1 MESTELA
8 VRLIILFVPG
18 IIETFIYEICQNKED
33 MNNRDFVLNVVLS
46 AFVAYSITYV
56 FFKLLGGGTSF
67 LDALLDASVKI
78 SMTEILV
85 ASLLSI
91 VLGFLEAR
99 MVRETMQLNRKRNEK
114 NRKVRLSVWDNLF
127 DEEDGYDGHAKVI
140 MKDQGVVYDGYVEKY
155 SASLSN
161 KKEIY
166 LKNVVKYDLE
176 TGKEIQ
182 KDISGLYLQIRDDE
196 DIVME
201 MLEK

>member
-85 ASLLSI
+85 ASLLSV
-91 VLGFLEAR
+91 VLGFVEAR

-114 NRKVRLSVWDNLF
+114 NNNS
-127 DEEDGYDGHAKVI
+127 
-140 MKDQGVVYDGYVEKY
+140 
-155 SASLSN
+155 
-161 KKEIY
+161 
-166 LKNVVKYDLE
+166 
-176 TGKEIQ
+176 
-182 KDISGLYLQIRDDE
+182 
-196 DIVME
+196 
-201 MLEK
+201 